1 MSIET
6 VQRRRHLSLQDR
18 VQAYKWLEL
27 AIPTLAP
34 GPGLDAEGS
43 LSAHGADGLG
53 ALDTRQII
61 P

>member
-1 MSIET
+1 MSIQI
-6 VQRRRHLSLQDR
+6 VQCRRQLSPLDR

-43 LSAHGADGLG
+43 LSARSADGLG